1 MLFHGSET
9 QFVWFSLTVHPRHAR
24 SMTAAAGLVGRVLSF
39 ATVYLYIFRIFDL
52 DKILALSELAFCA
65 YPREI

>member
-1 MLFHGSET
+1 
-9 QFVWFSLTVHPRHAR
+9 
-24 SMTAAAGLVGRVLSF
+24 MTAAAGLVGRVLSF